1 MRFFSLGVLFLKHTL
16 DQRRDTRIFASV
28 AGNFPKNRFLL
39 GVRARLA
46 LISIFAFD
54 HLSAFRALRISRQR
68 RPRENGLLHEAS
80 ALAANLILSLGGLIV
95 RTTDL
100 VEDI

>member
-1 MRFFSLGVLFLKHTL
+1 M
-16 DQRRDTRIFASV
+16 
-28 AGNFPKNRFLL
+28 AGNFPKNRLLL
-39 GVRARLA
+39 GARARLA

-54 HLSAFRALRISRQR
+54 HLGAFRALRISRQR
-68 RPRENGLLHEAS
+68 RPQENGLLHYAS